1 MIGMSV
7 RRIGIFVS
15 VVDAFGKG
23 VTFTCTDENAALKL
37 QTTLLAT
44 RSFSVSTQQPA
55 D

>member
-15 VVDAFGKG
+15 VVDGFGKG